1 MRQGIA
7 ADAFLMRAGVTLS
20 AMDPAMDSATD
31 ASKHPISWPTDFVW
45 GEPVPAPAGPGG
57 KPGIVMFFNLECPG
71 CISRGIP
78 FLKRLESDYRGR
90 IWTMLVHTSY
100 GHRDLSRDEVV
111 PTLRHF
117 AESFARLPMP
127 VALDVDG
134 TLAQDWGVEGTPHWF
149 VFDGGG
155 VLQRSV
161 YGSQDNARTR
171 LEYLIE
177 ELVLGAGSEKAS

>member
-1 MRQGIA
+1 MRG
-7 ADAFLMRAGVTLS
+7 GTLPT
-20 AMDPAMDSATD
+20 MTAT
-31 ASKHPISWPTDFVW
+31 PWPTDFVW
-45 GEPVPAPAGPGG
+45 GEPVPAPGGGDRRPGV
-57 KPGIVMFFNLECPG
+57 VMVFNLECPA

-78 FLKRLESDYRGR
+78 FLKRLEMDFRGR

-100 GHRDLSRDEVV
+100 GHRDLGRDEVV

-134 TLAQDWGVEGTPHWF
+134 SLARAWGVEGTPHWF
-149 VFDGGG
+149 VFDAAG

-171 LEYLIE
+171 LEYLVE
-177 ELVLGAGSEKAS
+177 ELVGAAGEAGASVEADRA

>member
-7 ADAFLMRAGVTLS
+7 ADAVLMRVGVTLNP
-20 AMDPAMDSATD
+20 MQAT
-31 ASKHPISWPTDFVW
+31 SWPTDFVW
-45 GEPVPAPAGPGG
+45 GEAVPAPVDPDGRPGV
-57 KPGIVMFFNLECPG
+57 VMFFNLECPG

-134 TLAQDWGVEGTPHWF
+134 SLARDWGVDGTPHWF
-149 VFDGGG
+149 VFDGAGA
-155 VLQRSV
+155 LQRSV

-171 LEYLIE
+171 LEYLVE
-177 ELVLGAGSEKAS
+177 ELVQNETGDEDAETTANAS